1 MTVFPARRT
10 LKGALFLI
18 VALLLT
24 ALFGIVVDAEGE
36 SLGGAVLAF
45 GLVLAALV
53 VVQTLR
59 PWWHY
64 GVGAEGIEIRRLT
77 GTRIL
82 PRAQIAAVERVDGT
96 RIEQIVAGPQW
107 KGVEAG
113 RAMDLGAGI
122 RARRELGRIIA
133 YVTVPIV
140 LTQSVRGGPLAVRKV
155 GARAPGEFVLVTLVD
170 GTMRALSPRE
180 VTAFVREWEESGN
193 P

>member
-1 MTVFPARRT
+1 MVVFPARRT

-24 ALFGIVVDAEGE
+24 ALFGVVVDAEGE
-36 SLGGAVLAF
+36 ALGEAVLAF

-53 VVQTLR
+53 VLQTLR

-64 GVGAEGIEIRRLT
+64 GVGAEGIEIHRLI
-77 GTRIL
+77 GTRLL
-82 PRAQIAAVERVDGT
+82 PRAAIAAVEQVDGA

-113 RAMDLGAGI
+113 RAMDLAAGI
-122 RARRELGRIIA
+122 RARRELGRIVA

-140 LTQSVRGGPLAVRKV
+140 LTQTVRGGPLAVRKV

-170 GTMRALSPRE
+170 GTMRALSPSG
-180 VTAFVREWEESGN
+180 VAAFVKAWEKSGN